1 MRPTSP
7 IACRSEAPF
16 LLREKLNLR
25 PLVTGSLEV
34 DWSGGSVL
42 RQRTADIPHRLAQR
56 ADMPGIGS
64 DA

>member
-16 LLREKLNLR
+16 LLREKLNR

-42 RQRTADIPHRLAQR
+42 RQRTAEIPHRLAQR